1 MHLHVVD
8 CGLHSYEGV
17 YVKQMIM
24 IIIRIIIMAVKP
36 EDSSPTTIGI
46 KRITVRK
53 QGGLADMG
61 AIRVTATRDQ
71 GWGRHSSRDP

>member
-1 MHLHVVD
+1 MHLHLVD

-17 YVKQMIM
+17 YVKEMIM

-36 EDSSPTTIGI
+36 EDSSPTRMGI
-46 KRITVRK
+46 KRITVRR

-61 AIRVTATRDQ
+61 AIRVTASRDQ